1 MAESYFP
8 YRAVGQINCGHVLN
22 ASGALVGS
30 YSSRKIPVRDVQMKT
45 TMVNQLTPLKTGKMK
60 KPDNITYRNR
70 SHSSVANGSINGT
83 SILRRIWLALMQF
96 KIYTLHDLE
105 ILFCMFIREILKNV
119 PKETSAKMN
128 MLCL

>member
-1 MAESYFP
+1 
-8 YRAVGQINCGHVLN
+8 
-22 ASGALVGS
+22 
-30 YSSRKIPVRDVQMKT
+30 
-45 TMVNQLTPLKTGKMK
+45 
-60 KPDNITYRNR
+60 
-70 SHSSVANGSINGT
+70 
-83 SILRRIWLALMQF
+83 MQF